1 MRRPGL
7 DPIDLTSRMGWV
19 FRKPPPRR
27 LQGLAVLSRAKPSL
41 HSIAV
46 DDGLVPRLH
55 GRCLS
60 MVPIHSQRDEQV
72 VGLRADGS

>member
-1 MRRPGL
+1 
-7 DPIDLTSRMGWV
+7 MGWGLLEG
-19 FRKPPPRR
+19 RTPSPAP
-27 LQGLAVLSRAKPSL
+27 QGLAVLSRAKPSL